1 MKNYVF
7 ILLCVCAGLI
17 ICSCSDFSAASSG
30 STGAD
35 LDSVAES
42 RQKHQKQAASN
53 AFSAKLKIVA
63 WNAETFFDAQT
74 DGLEYS
80 EFKKSSAGWGREAY
94 IQRLDRLCEVIKALD
109 ADIVALEEIENAGI
123 IYDISNRLA
132 GNAWQKN
139 KIYDYACFARE
150 KGSSIGCAVLSRHL
164 ISGVKV
170 HSLKIKTEKD
180 KQPAM
185 RPVMEVEIFAGG
197 RTLSLF
203 VNHWKSMS
211 GGEDETEIWRKW
223 EESVLAHCFAKLDEN
238 ASGLACGDFN
248 RNIEKF
254 SICSGL
260 SEYVPLNSKISGDVV
275 VNQNSAGNKVNVLLN
290 YVFPKSENDC
300 TPDSGAVGVYSPWI
314 LENGSV
320 IPTGSYYYNES
331 WNYLD
336 HFFSYGCAKIISFNT
351 EKNGSWAD
359 ENGIPQGY
367 KIYTGGGYSDHL
379 PVSCIVCF

>member
-1 MKNYVF
+1 MKNYVL
-7 ILLCVCAGLI
+7 ILLCFCASLI
-17 ICSCSDFSAASSG
+17 ICNCSDFSASSG
-30 STGAD
+30 SSGEESGSLT
-35 LDSVAES
+35 ES
-42 RQKHQKQAASN
+42 RQKQVSSN
-53 AFSAKLKIVA
+53 AFSAKLKIVS

-74 DGLEYS
+74 DGVEYAD
-80 EFKKSSAGWGREAY
+80 FKKSSAGWGREAY

-109 ADIVALEEIENAGI
+109 ADVVALEEIENAGI

-139 KIYDYACFARE
+139 KVYDYACFARE

-170 HSLKIKTEKD
+170 HSLKIKTENE
-180 KQPAM
+180 KQPSM
-185 RPVMEVEIFAGG
+185 RPVMEVEVFAGG
-197 RTLSLF
+197 RTLTLF

-211 GGEDETEIWRKW
+211 GGEEETEVWRNW
-223 EESVLAHCFAKLDEN
+223 EESVLALCFARLGEN

-254 SICSGL
+254 SVYAGL
-260 SEYVPLNSKISGDVV
+260 SEKGILNSNNAGTPR
-275 VNQNSAGNKVNVLLN
+275 NSSGNKVNVLLN
-290 YVFPKSENDC
+290 YVSPKNENAC
-300 TPDSGAVGVYSPWI
+300 TPEPGAVGVYSPWI

-320 IPTGSYYYNES
+320 LSTGSYYYNEA

-336 HFFSYGCAKIISFNT
+336 HFFSNGCAKIISFNT
-351 EKNGSWAD
+351 EKNGAWAD